1 MRLLLN
7 IIKASQYN
15 EMKSKN
21 TLTEESDSPQL
32 SSADLTKNQVRDRH
46 QEIVNEAFK
55 KAKDIVDAA
64 QNYSMNQLKE
74 STMRMNE
81 ECAQMRVRSYEDGYS
96 QGLAEGKAEGN
107 DLGYRAGYEE
117 GLKIT
122 EEENEKLKSVMKQAN
137 EDKLNELSQMLNA
150 VECKKTEILNQ
161 FEADIQNLAITIAQK
176 VIKKELSTDEKA
188 MQAII
193 LDVMESYRNQE
204 WVKISVS
211 PNTVEQLTKADSN
224 IVQVLKEFSNN
235 VKIVPSPE
243 MKEGDCQIDLPD
255 RLIDAGTDTQMDRIK
270 AALKL

>member
-1 MRLLLN
+1 MLN

-32 SSADLTKNQVRDRH
+32 TSADLTKNQVRDRH

-96 QGLAEGKAEGN
+96 QGLAEGKAEGT

-117 GLKIT
+117 GLKIA
-122 EEENEKLKSVMKQAN
+122 EEENEKLKSEIEQAN

-150 VECKKTEILNQ
+150 VE
-161 FEADIQNLAITIAQK
+161 
-176 VIKKELSTDEKA
+176 
-188 MQAII
+188 
-193 LDVMESYRNQE
+193 
-204 WVKISVS
+204 
-211 PNTVEQLTKADSN
+211 
-224 IVQVLKEFSNN
+224 
-235 VKIVPSPE
+235 
-243 MKEGDCQIDLPD
+243 
-255 RLIDAGTDTQMDRIK
+255 
-270 AALKL
+270 